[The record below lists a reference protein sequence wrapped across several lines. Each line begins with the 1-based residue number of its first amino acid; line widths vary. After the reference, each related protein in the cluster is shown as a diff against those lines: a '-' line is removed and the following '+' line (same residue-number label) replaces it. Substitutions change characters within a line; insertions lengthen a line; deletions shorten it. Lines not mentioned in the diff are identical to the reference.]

1 MEGILFLPNVK
12 AERRNGLVRHVQL
25 VAHAVTSNR
34 IGSSALLGSVF
45 I

>member
-25 VAHAVTSNR
+25 VAHAVTSQ
-34 IGSSALLGSVF
+34 SVALAPGWAPWF
-45 I
+45 